1 MRYRQAAATDLLFL
15 FESVKE
21 DERNAP
27 FRSIF
32 YRKLTVRNRPPVAVL
47 PLEILVATFDPKRPL
62 ASFRRA
68 RWLADQA

>member
-32 YRKLTVRNRPPVAVL
+32 YRKLTVRNRP
-47 PLEILVATFDPKRPL
+47 
-62 ASFRRA
+62 
-68 RWLADQA
+68 